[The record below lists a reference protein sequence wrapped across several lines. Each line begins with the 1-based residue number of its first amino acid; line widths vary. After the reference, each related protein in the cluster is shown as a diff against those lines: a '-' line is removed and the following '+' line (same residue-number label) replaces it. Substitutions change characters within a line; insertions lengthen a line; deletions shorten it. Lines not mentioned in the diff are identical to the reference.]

1 MNSIQAIKEIIALKG
16 KSIVGS
22 DIFVNLL
29 NDCNAFSEESH
40 CAVSKIFRSLCH
52 DSNVQKIIVED
63 KFRKNKKI
71 LRYEIKSIISDITD
85 KYGFDKDK
93 VADALKKL
101 MIGCEVISDTEEWEA
116 LVAQTTKHTI
126 INTSN
131 TSGRPEKQK
140 LNNAKRSK
148 PVNRKRNFRKLLTVA
163 AAATVAVCTIAIFIF
178 KPAEHQET
186 TDDSYPALY
195 FNQEV
200 EVPYTKGKATIPIS
214 SNSKKIKI
222 LYSSDWCKAKS
233 KKGNILLKW
242 AKNNTSQ
249 QRQCEIAVSAGE
261 ISKTLT
267 VRQAYNTER
276 SKIKISNI
284 TCDFYALKAGQR
296 GLEIQYKINSSGY
309 DNKRFR
315 SVLTFYST
323 QDRRPLPALDESYS
337 VNGQCG
343 IINELT
349 INNGEQIVKDFI
361 PYSAMLKFPKQSDN
375 TFVDMNIAKYTLKI
389 NFKLYEI
396 GSDDTISIY
405 SKDKQIRFQGLDDHE
420 TVYATKRTNAATSL
434 NNNNFDICIATW
446 FKILIAL
453 ICFIVIMATIANA

>member
-29 NDCNAFSEESH
+29 NDYNAFSEESH

-148 PVNRKRNFRKLLTVA
+148 PVNRKRNFRKLL
-163 AAATVAVCTIAIFIF
+163 
-178 KPAEHQET
+178 HQET

-195 FNQEV
+195 FNQEL
-200 EVPYTKGKATIPIS
+200 EVPYSKGEASTPIS
-214 SNSKKIKI
+214 SDSKK
-222 LYSSDWCKAKS
+222 YSSDGSKA
-233 KKGNILLKW
+233 
-242 AKNNTSQ
+242 
-249 QRQCEIAVSAGE
+249 
-261 ISKTLT
+261 
-267 VRQAYNTER
+267 
-276 SKIKISNI
+276 KIKISNI

-296 GLEIQYKINSSGY
+296 GLAIQYKINSSGY

-361 PYSAMLKFPKQSDN
+361 PYSAMPKFPKQSDN

>member
-1 MNSIQAIKEIIALKG
+1 MNPIQAIKEIIALKG

-29 NDCNAFSEESH
+29 NDYNAFSEESH
-40 CAVSKIFRSLCH
+40 CAVSKIFRSLSH

-71 LRYEIKSIISDITD
+71 LRYEIKSIISDISD
-85 KYGFDKDK
+85 KY
-93 VADALKKL
+93 ADALKKL
-101 MIGCEVISDTEEWEA
+101 LIGSEVISDTEEWET

-131 TSGRPEKQK
+131 APGRPEKQK

-148 PVNRKRNFRKLLTVA
+148 PANRKRNFRKLSAVA

-200 EVPYTKGKATIPIS
+200 EVPHTKGEASIPIS
-214 SNSKKIKI
+214 SDSKK
-222 LYSSDWCKAKS
+222 YSSNGSKA
-233 KKGNILLKW
+233 
-242 AKNNTSQ
+242 
-249 QRQCEIAVSAGE
+249 
-261 ISKTLT
+261 
-267 VRQAYNTER
+267 
-276 SKIKISNI
+276 KIKISNI

-296 GLEIQYKINSSGY
+296 GLAIQYKINSSGY
-309 DNKRFR
+309 EDKRFR

-349 INNGEQIVKDFI
+349 INNGAQIAKVFI
-361 PYSAMLKFPKQSDN
+361 PYSAMQELPQKTENKFVN
-375 TFVDMNIAKYTLKI
+375 WNIAKYTLKI

-405 SKDKQIRFQGLDDHE
+405 SKDRQIRFQGLDDHE

>member
-1 MNSIQAIKEIIALKG
+1 MNPIQAIKEIIALKG

-40 CAVSKIFRSLCH
+40 CAVSKIFRSLSH

-71 LRYEIKSIISDITD
+71 LRYEIKSIISDISD

-101 MIGCEVISDTEEWEA
+101 LIGSEVISDTEEWET

-140 LNNAKRSK
+140 LNYAKRSK
-148 PVNRKRNFRKLLTVA
+148 PVNRKRNFGKLSAVA

-200 EVPYTKGKATIPIS
+200 EVPHTKGEASIPIS
-214 SNSKKIKI
+214 SDSKK
-222 LYSSDWCKAKS
+222 YSSDGSKA
-233 KKGNILLKW
+233 
-242 AKNNTSQ
+242 
-249 QRQCEIAVSAGE
+249 
-261 ISKTLT
+261 
-267 VRQAYNTER
+267 
-276 SKIKISNI
+276 KIKISNI

-296 GLEIQYKINSSGY
+296 GLAIQYKINSSGY
-309 DNKRFR
+309 EDKRFR

-349 INNGEQIVKDFI
+349 INNGAQIAKVFI
-361 PYSAMLKFPKQSDN
+361 PYSAMQELPQKADNKFVN
-375 TFVDMNIAKYTLKI
+375 WNIAKYTLKI

-405 SKDKQIRFQGLDDHE
+405 SKDRQIRFQGLDDHE
-420 TVYATKRTNAATSL
+420 TVYAARLSNAGSSL
-434 NNNNFDICIATW
+434 NNFDTCIAIW

-453 ICFIVIMATIANA
+453 ICFILITATIANS

>member
-71 LRYEIKSIISDITD
+71 LRYEIKSIISDISD

-101 MIGCEVISDTEEWEA
+101 LIGSEVISDTEEWET

-186 TDDSYPALY
+186 IDDSYSALY
-195 FNQEV
+195 FNQEL
-200 EVPYTKGKATIPIS
+200 EVPYSKGEASTPIS
-214 SNSKKIKI
+214 SDSKK
-222 LYSSDWCKAKS
+222 YSSDGSKA
-233 KKGNILLKW
+233 
-242 AKNNTSQ
+242 
-249 QRQCEIAVSAGE
+249 
-261 ISKTLT
+261 
-267 VRQAYNTER
+267 
-276 SKIKISNI
+276 KIKISNI

-309 DNKRFR
+309 NNKRFR

-361 PYSAMLKFPKQSDN
+361 PYSAMPRFPKQSDN

-405 SKDKQIRFQGLDDHE
+405 SKDRQIRFQGLDDHE
-420 TVYATKRTNAATSL
+420 TVYAARLSNAGSSL
-434 NNNNFDICIATW
+434 NNFDTCIAIW

-453 ICFIVIMATIANA
+453 ICFILITATIANS

>member
-1 MNSIQAIKEIIALKG
+1 MNPIQAIKEIIALKG

-52 DSNVQKIIVED
+52 DCNVQKIIVDD

-71 LRYEIKSIISDITD
+71 LRYEIKSIISDISD

-101 MIGCEVISDTEEWEA
+101 LIGSEVISDTEEWEA

-148 PVNRKRNFRKLLTVA
+148 PVNRKRNFGKLSAVA

-200 EVPYTKGKATIPIS
+200 EVPHTKGEASIPIS
-214 SNSKKIKI
+214 SDSKK
-222 LYSSDWCKAKS
+222 YSSDGSKA
-233 KKGNILLKW
+233 
-242 AKNNTSQ
+242 
-249 QRQCEIAVSAGE
+249 
-261 ISKTLT
+261 
-267 VRQAYNTER
+267 
-276 SKIKISNI
+276 KIKISNI

-296 GLEIQYKINSSGY
+296 GLAIQYKINSSGY
-309 DNKRFR
+309 EDKRFR
-315 SVLTFYST
+315 SVLTFIST

-361 PYSAMLKFPKQSDN
+361 PYSTMPKFPKQSDN

-405 SKDKQIRFQGLDDHE
+405 SKDRQIRFQGLDDHE
-420 TVYATKRTNAATSL
+420 TVYAARLSNAGSSL
-434 NNNNFDICIATW
+434 NNFDTCIAIW
-446 FKILIAL
+446 FKILIVL
-453 ICFIVIMATIANA
+453 ICFILITATIANS

>member
-29 NDCNAFSEESH
+29 NDYNAFSEESH

-101 MIGCEVISDTEEWEA
+101 LIGSEVISDTEEWET

-131 TSGRPEKQK
+131 TSGRPKKQK
-140 LNNAKRSK
+140 LNKVKRSK
-148 PVNRKRNFRKLLTVA
+148 PANRKRNFRKLLAVA
-163 AAATVAVCTIAIFIF
+163 VAVAVCIIAIFIF

-186 TDDSYPALY
+186 TDDSYPALD

-200 EVPYTKGKATIPIS
+200 EVPYTKGEASTPIS
-214 SNSKKIKI
+214 SDSKK
-222 LYSSDWCKAKS
+222 YSSDGSKA
-233 KKGNILLKW
+233 
-242 AKNNTSQ
+242 
-249 QRQCEIAVSAGE
+249 
-261 ISKTLT
+261 
-267 VRQAYNTER
+267 
-276 SKIKISNI
+276 KIKISNI

-296 GLEIQYKINSSGY
+296 GLAIQYKINSSGY

-361 PYSAMLKFPKQSDN
+361 PYSAMPKFPKQSDN

>member
-1 MNSIQAIKEIIALKG
+1 MDLISAIKEIIALKG

-29 NDCNAFSEESH
+29 NDYNAFSEESH
-40 CAVSKIFRSLCH
+40 CAVSKILRSLCH
-52 DSNVQKIIVED
+52 DSNVQKIIVDD

-71 LRYEIKSIISDITD
+71 LRYETKSIISDITD

-93 VADALKKL
+93 VANALKNL
-101 MIGCEVISDTEEWEA
+101 LIGCEVISNTEEWEA
-116 LVAQTTKHTI
+116 LVVQTTKHTI
-126 INTSN
+126 INKSN
-131 TSGRPEKQK
+131 TSGRPKKQK
-140 LNNAKRSK
+140 LNKVKRSK
-148 PVNRKRNFRKLLTVA
+148 PANRKRNYRKLLAV
-163 AAATVAVCTIAIFIF
+163 AATVSVCTIAIFIF
-178 KPAEHQET
+178 KPAEHQKT
-186 TDDSYPALY
+186 KDGSYPALD
-195 FNQEV
+195 FNQEL
-200 EVPYTKGKATIPIS
+200 EAPPTKGEASIPIS
-214 SNSKKIKI
+214 SDSKK
-222 LYSSDWCKAKS
+222 YSSDGSKA
-233 KKGNILLKW
+233 
-242 AKNNTSQ
+242 
-249 QRQCEIAVSAGE
+249 
-261 ISKTLT
+261 
-267 VRQAYNTER
+267 
-276 SKIKISNI
+276 KIKISNI

-296 GLEIQYKINSSGY
+296 GLAIQYKINSSRY

-323 QDRRPLPALDESYS
+323 RDRRPLPTLDENYS

-361 PYSAMLKFPKQSDN
+361 PYSAMPEFPKQSDN

-405 SKDKQIRFQGLDDHE
+405 SNDRQIRFQGLDDYE
-420 TVYATKRTNAATSL
+420 TVYAARLSNAGSSL
-434 NNNNFDICIATW
+434 NYFDTCMVIW

-453 ICFIVIMATIANA
+453 ICFIVIMATIANS

>member
-1 MNSIQAIKEIIALKG
+1 MDLISAIKEIIALKG

-29 NDCNAFSEESH
+29 NDYNAFSEESH
-40 CAVSKIFRSLCH
+40 CAVSQIFRSLCH

-101 MIGCEVISDTEEWEA
+101 LIGCEVISDTEEWEA
-116 LVAQTTKHTI
+116 LIAQTTKHTI

-131 TSGRPEKQK
+131 TSGRPKKQK
-140 LNNAKRSK
+140 LNKVKRSK
-148 PVNRKRNFRKLLTVA
+148 PANRKRNFRKLLAVA
-163 AAATVAVCTIAIFIF
+163 AAVAVCIIAILIF
-178 KPAEHQET
+178 KPAEHQKT
-186 TDDSYPALY
+186 TDDSYPALD
-195 FNQEV
+195 FNQEL
-200 EVPYTKGKATIPIS
+200 EVPYSKGEATIPIS
-214 SNSKKIKI
+214 SNNNKIKI

-249 QRQCEIAVSAGE
+249 QRQCEIAVSAE
-261 ISKTLT
+261 ETSKTLT

-323 QDRRPLPALDESYS
+323 QDRRPLPALDVSYS

-349 INNGEQIVKDFI
+349 INNGAQIAKVFI
-361 PYSAMLKFPKQSDN
+361 PYSAMQELPKKTDNKFVN
-375 TFVDMNIAKYTLKI
+375 WNIAKYTQKV

-453 ICFIVIMATIANA
+453 ICFIVIMATIANS

>member
-1 MNSIQAIKEIIALKG
+1 MNPIQTIKEIIALKG

-71 LRYEIKSIISDITD
+71 LRYEIKSIISDISD

-101 MIGCEVISDTEEWEA
+101 LIGSEVISDTEEWET

-195 FNQEV
+195 FNQEL
-200 EVPYTKGKATIPIS
+200 EVPYSKGEASTPIS
-214 SNSKKIKI
+214 SDSKK
-222 LYSSDWCKAKS
+222 YSSDGSKA
-233 KKGNILLKW
+233 
-242 AKNNTSQ
+242 
-249 QRQCEIAVSAGE
+249 
-261 ISKTLT
+261 
-267 VRQAYNTER
+267 
-276 SKIKISNI
+276 KIKISNI

-296 GLEIQYKINSSGY
+296 GLAIQYKINSSGY

-361 PYSAMLKFPKQSDN
+361 PYSAMPKFPKQSDN

-434 NNNNFDICIATW
+434 NNNHFDICIATW